1 MQQKSLLPV
10 NKRQQDIIDYAREN
24 GFVTV
29 ENLSE
34 KFQVTHQTIRRDLAF
49 LSDNLYLS
57 RTHGGAFFQ
66 SGISNV
72 NHFSRQAIA
81 EKEKIAIAERV
92 CDIIS
97 DNSSVV
103 LNIGT
108 TTEQVAKT
116 LVSTR
121 KGLKI
126 ITNNINIV
134 NIVAHSPNCEV
145 WVAGGKLRTADN
157 AIIGS
162 VASDFIKNFKIDYA
176 IVGVSAIDKEGTL
189 LDFDH
194 DELMVTK
201 TIYQQSRKI
210 ILIADAN
217 KFERKAPYVTAQ
229 LKEVDTFVTDKKP
242 SKEIINVCK
251 KNNVELIISP
261 PNF

>member
-81 EKEKIAIAERV
+81 EKEKIAIAEKV

-116 LVSTR
+116 LVGAR

-162 VASDFIKNFKIDYA
+162 VASEFIKNFKIDYA
-176 IVGVSAIDKEGTL
+176 IVGVSAIDTEGTL

-201 TIYQQSRKI
+201 TIYEQSRKI

-217 KFERKAPYVTAQ
+217 KFERKAPYITAH
-229 LKEVDTFVTDKKP
+229 LKDVHTFVTDKKP
-242 SKEIINVCK
+242 SKEIVSICN